1 MRLKEKRMNAENS
14 LRLLIEKW
22 LTPTMATRV
31 QVTRFRRVHPN
42 RRRYVRVEALRSEGS
57 VAIFFFQH
65 DDGTWRVFPQETRR
79 PTLHAYAIAG

>member
-1 MRLKEKRMNAENS
+1 MNAENS

-22 LTPTMATRV
+22 LTPTMATPV
-31 QVTRFRRVHPN
+31 QVTRFSRTPPN
-42 RRRYVRVEALRSEGS
+42 RTRYVRVEVPRAEGS